1 MYKVLIVDDEILVQ
15 VGIQSMLSQTGL
27 NLQVC
32 GTAAN
37 GQTALHIIQEESPDI
52 VITDIKMPVMD
63 GLELARICQEQYGST
78 GPSFIILTSY
88 EDFQM
93 AKKALTYQVSDYL
106 VKLELTS
113 EILRESIS
121 RALSKRKPAEEPD
134 TGSAFS
140 AHSFYDKFFIS
151 LLHNLFE
158 SEEQLALQSKDLN
171 LDFHYAGYVCCYG
184 EIISAQADA
193 LSAEKQLSLFASS
206 LQMIRELVTKY
217 MPCYALSLDMRHFAL
232 LFCYETL
239 SANAGQEAPSDTES
253 SYAEEIAAILAHVS
267 ATLQNYYNATLR
279 CGIGSL
285 INTPSAASDSYQYS
299 RQAYQESS
307 SEQPIVFFEQL
318 DNDASHHSFNM
329 GLFKN
334 DLCKAFEEYD
344 AAILHKTIDAITE
357 LFSAHPRYYVQALD
371 AACNILYLSISML
384 PDGETVISD
393 LFQDSPTGYRSIY
406 MQSTVEQVIG
416 WLDNFGERLSA
427 LFEERRKDYKNHIVV
442 SVKKYINGHI
452 TERLSLNDVAS
463 VFSISP
469 SYLSQLFSRYNDTG
483 FNEYINICKVNE
495 SKRLLTDGNLKIYE
509 VADMLGFESAFYF
522 SKVFKKIEG
531 VSPTEYLNAQYV

>member
-37 GQTALHIIQEESPDI
+37 GQAALHIIEEEAPDI

-106 VKLELTS
+106 IKLELTPDA
-113 EILRESIS
+113 LQESLN
-121 RALSKRKPAEEPD
+121 RALSKRQPANEPD
-134 TGSAFS
+134 AAAAFLT
-140 AHSFYDKFFIS
+140 HPFYDKFFIS

-158 SEEQLALQSKDLN
+158 SEEQIALQSRDLKLN
-171 LDFHYAGYVCCYG
+171 FHYEGYVCCYG
-184 EIISAQADA
+184 EIISSQADA
-193 LSAEKQLSLFASS
+193 LSPEKQFSLFTSS

-217 MPCYALSLDMRHFAL
+217 MPCYALSLDTRHFAL
-232 LFCYETL
+232 LFCYEKL
-239 SANAGQEAPSDTES
+239 PADDGQGISAIAEG
-253 SYAEEIAAILAHVS
+253 SYAGKITDILTHIS
-267 ATLQNYYNATLR
+267 ATLQNYYNVTLR

-285 INTPSAASDSYQYS
+285 VNAPSAASDSYQYS

-307 SEQPIVFFEQL
+307 SVRPIVFFEQL
-318 DNDASHHSFNM
+318 DNNAAHHSFNI

-344 AAILHKTIDAITE
+344 AEILCKTIDAIIE

-384 PDGETVISD
+384 PDGETVISK
-393 LFQDSPTGYRSIY
+393 LFADSPTGYRSIY
-406 MQSTVEQVIG
+406 IQSTVEQVIG
-416 WLDNFGERLSA
+416 WLDSFGKKLSA
-427 LFEERRKDYKNHIVV
+427 FFDAKRKDYKNHIVV
-442 SVKKYINGHI
+442 SVKKYINEHI
-452 TERLSLNDVAS
+452 TERLSLNEVAAI
-463 VFSISP
+463 FNISP
-469 SYLSQLFSRYNDTG
+469 SYLSQLFGKYSDTG

-495 SKRLLTDGNLKIYE
+495 SKRLLTDGNFKVYE
-509 VADMLGFESAFYF
+509 VADMLGFESSFYF

-531 VSPTEYLNAQYV
+531 VSPTEYLNTQYV